1 LHLLL
6 DLGFLAGGVVGLG
19 VAVTQSR

>member
-19 VAVTQSR
+19 IAVTQSK

>member
-6 DLGFLAGGVVGLG
+6 DLGFLTGGVVGLG
-19 VAVTQSR
+19 VAAQIY